1 LIIVDCMQAV
11 VRQTSVNEMI
21 VVDKVPEGLMGVL
34 SFANLADIQMR
45 KDAVDGVVR
54 VVLVVDIFCPFSL
67 YFLDASENAVR
78 DGRIQKDW

>member
-1 LIIVDCMQAV
+1 MQAS
-11 VRQTSVNEMI
+11 VRQTSINEMI
-21 VVDKVPEGLMGVL
+21 IVDKVPEGLMGIL

-54 VVLVVDIFCPFSL
+54 VVLFVDIFCPFSF